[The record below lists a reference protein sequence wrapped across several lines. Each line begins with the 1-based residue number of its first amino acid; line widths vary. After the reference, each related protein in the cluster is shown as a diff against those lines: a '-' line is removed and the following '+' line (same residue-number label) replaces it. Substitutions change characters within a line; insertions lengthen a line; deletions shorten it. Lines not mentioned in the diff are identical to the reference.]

1 MLKLSVTNALVDLV
15 ETFTKIENFSKFGIL
30 KLKKMSQIISIE
42 FPDYLANAMRM
53 NKSEFG
59 KEIKISGLVK
69 LFELGKISSGTASK
83 VLQLSRI
90 EFLELLAKY
99 NVGFLNVEDLSED
112 LQNA

>member
-1 MLKLSVTNALVDLV
+1 MA
-15 ETFTKIENFSKFGIL
+15 
-30 KLKKMSQIISIE
+30 QIISEE
-42 FPDYLANAMRM
+42 FPKYLENYMRM
-53 NKSEFG
+53 NESEFG
-59 KEIKISGLVK
+59 KEIKISGLIK

-99 NVGFLNVEDLSED
+99 KVGFLNVEDLSDD

>member
-1 MLKLSVTNALVDLV
+1 MAKS
-15 ETFTKIENFSKFGIL
+15 KENSSKFGIV
-30 KLKKMSQIISIE
+30 KINKMSQIISIE
-42 FPDYLANAMRM
+42 YPDYLANAMRM

-59 KEIKISGLVK
+59 REIKISGLVK

-99 NVGFLNVEDLSED
+99 SVGFLNVEDLNED

>member
-1 MLKLSVTNALVDLV
+1 
-15 ETFTKIENFSKFGIL
+15 
-30 KLKKMSQIISIE
+30 MSQIITIE
-42 FPDYLANAMRM
+42 YPDYLANSMRM

-59 KEIKISGLVK
+59 REIKISALVK

-90 EFLELLAKY
+90 EFLELLEKY
-99 NVGFLNVEDLSED
+99 NVGFLNVEDLNED